1 MANLADHIRVE
12 IGRGILN
19 DIFTIQDLTSL
30 GRQGE
35 SCEIAGVK
43 YPIKSVREILANQ
56 SIGPG
61 DRKGQSVKI
70 GLPILFVK
78 HDVKATYSIFDDDDY
93 EEETFSQSKSINE
106 NFDDQTDC
114 DDIKRSYI
122 ASKFVDYLR
131 EKPFRNLY
139 VRNNQLNWSPVNGPI
154 SGWSNR
160 LNEYEWKGANWTSTV
175 LTVNSFISRLDSIRE
190 NISDW
195 GIQTLE
201 AEAELVYRDIKNWGN
216 PKAPE
221 RSGSFVL
228 SQLKNLWEGEITN
241 VDSTLTKLYAF
252 ADPNNVVIYD
262 SRVAAAIISIAE
274 DIFRYRTIN
283 RERKETV
290 NIYFHPCFP
299 NLGSFPG
306 AGGTRPRAHRWSG
319 WPDAYRKVAAQMDA
333 NLLCKGIVN
342 CLNDCSEDGRSNW
355 NLREVE
361 AVLFMEGY

>member
-1 MANLADHIRVE
+1 M
-12 IGRGILN
+12 
-19 DIFTIQDLTSL
+19 TSL
-30 GRQGE
+30 GRHGE

-78 HDVKATYSIFDDDDY
+78 HDVKATYSIFDDDDF
-93 EEETFSQSKSINE
+93 EEEIFSQSESISE
-106 NFDDQTDC
+106 DFDDRNDC
-114 DDIKRSYI
+114 DDIKREYI

-139 VRNNQLNWSPVNGPI
+139 VRNNQQIWSPVNAPV

-160 LNEYEWKGANWTSTV
+160 LKEYEWRGANWESTL
-175 LTVNSFISRLDSIRE
+175 LTVRTFISRLDSIRE

-195 GIQTLE
+195 DIQKLE
-201 AEAELVYRDIKNWGN
+201 AEAELVYRDIRSWGN

-228 SQLKNLWEGEITN
+228 SQLKNLWNGEITN

-252 ADPNNVVIYD
+252 ADPSNMVIYD

-274 DIFRYRTIN
+274 DIFRYRTIDN
-283 RERKETV
+283 VRKETV
-290 NIYFHPCFP
+290 NIYFDSLPTLRIFSRC
-299 NLGSFPG
+299 
-306 AGGTRPRAHRWSG
+306 RWNSSS
-319 WPDAYRKVAAQMDA
+319 
-333 NLLCKGIVN
+333 
-342 CLNDCSEDGRSNW
+342 CS
-355 NLREVE
+355 
-361 AVLFMEGY
+361 